1 MSSSSSARKL
11 CFLLL
16 HLAAV
21 RYHLGDQDYLTV
33 SSILTVLLGTA
44 LTACNYWLWLCPMDR
59 VRDVSHPA
67 WLVHNIL
74 TSVSPSAL

>member
-16 HLAAV
+16 HLAAL
-21 RYHLGDQDYLTV
+21 RYHLGDHQDYLTV
-33 SSILTVLLGTA
+33 STILTVLLGTA

-59 VRDVSHPA
+59 VRDVSR
-67 WLVHNIL
+67 V
-74 TSVSPSAL
+74 